1 MSIRTAA
8 GLGLALLLATAA
20 FAQDPSDAAPLD
32 LGRAPGTGDEALTL
46 DHVLGRNGSLAPT
59 GPRGLRWHPDGKRL
73 TWIERSK
80 GKGKGGAHLVA
91 EPIEG
96 GERQVLLRTD
106 SLRDAWKAAGL
117 SGRVT
122 VSSAFTWVDVDTL
135 RYARGASVY
144 RIHLAPLRIEPVLVT
159 SVRGARPIAFAP
171 GDAFV
176 SYVKDHDVCV
186 LGPDGDPTR
195 VTRGGSDDV
204 TFGVS
209 VSRNEIGI
217 RDGMWWCPNGRRLA
231 FYKED
236 RRQIPRYPYADFRP
250 TPARG
255 VYGRYPMA
263 GGKDSIVFVGVHDTQ
278 GGETVWL
285 DTDPTVDE
293 YLTNVTWSPDGETLW
308 VVHVNRDQ
316 NVARLVPYDAK
327 TGARGKALLTE
338 RDEQWVEPEIPPR
351 FLPDGSGRFL
361 WFSRRDGY
369 RQPYVCAP
377 DGSVGP
383 RLMTGDYDVL
393 SFVGFT
399 PDGTAFD
406 VVTTGPDPRQ
416 RHVYRIAV
424 DGGETPLTTGRGR
437 HRATVSPDGRHV
449 LDAHSHL
456 ELPLAIDV
464 TTIDGKRVRRV
475 HQADNPLAK
484 FRTGTQRF
492 FEIESADGH
501 TLYGHAIFPP
511 DAKRGDNHPVIHYVY
526 GGPHAQLVTD
536 TWMGGGGRWIL
547 WMHYMASRGY
557 VVVRVDNRGTPNRGI
572 EFEQAIHR
580 RLGQLEVE
588 DQVAALEWL
597 HGLGVT
603 DRTRVGVHGWSYGG
617 YMTLMLA
624 TKAGA
629 HYRAA
634 VSGAPVTDWKY
645 YEVGYGERYMDTP
658 KSNPEG
664 YAKARPAAHIEGL
677 KARLLVVHGTADDV
691 VMFQNTIDFVDRC
704 IDEGVEVETMIYPGQ
719 RHGLGGKSF
728 AHFLR
733 KMTRFFDRELLAKP
747 TE

>member
-1 MSIRTAA
+1 MSIRLAA
-8 GLGLALLLATAA
+8 GLGLALLLAPAA
-20 FAQDPSDAAPLD
+20 FAQEPSGAAALD
-32 LGRAPGTGDEALTL
+32 LGRAPGGGDEALTL
-46 DHVLGRNGSLAPT
+46 DHVLGRGGSLSPT
-59 GPRGLRWHPDGKRL
+59 GLRGLQWHPDGKRV
-73 TWIERSK
+73 TWVERA
-80 GKGKGGAHLVA
+80 KGGSRLVA
-91 EPIEG
+91 EPIAG
-96 GERQVLLRTD
+96 GAREVLLRNKA
-106 SLRDAWKAAGL
+106 LRDAWKAAELPGRPSV
-117 SGRVT
+117 SG
-122 VSSAFTWVDVDTL
+122 ALTWIDADTL
-135 RYARGASVY
+135 RCAQGANVY
-144 RIHLAPLRIEPVLVT
+144 RIHLDPLRIEPVLAT
-159 SVRGARPIAFAP
+159 GVRGVNPIAFAA

-176 SYVKDHDVCV
+176 SYVKDHDVWV
-186 LGPDGDPTR
+186 AGPDGTPTR

-204 TFGVS
+204 TYGVS

-217 RDGMWWCPNGRRLA
+217 RDGMWWCPNARRLA

-250 TPARG
+250 TPASA

-263 GGKDSIVFVGVHDTQ
+263 GGKDSIVYVGVHDTA

-293 YLTNVTWSPDGETLW
+293 YLTNVTWAPDGKTIY

-316 NVARLVPYDAK
+316 NVARLIAYDAT
-327 TGARGKALLTE
+327 TGARGDTLLTE
-338 RDEQWVEPEIPPR
+338 RDEQWVEPEITPR
-351 FLPDGSGRFL
+351 FLPDGSGRFV

-369 RQPYVCAP
+369 RQPYICAA
-377 DGSVGP
+377 DGTVGP

-393 SFVGFT
+393 SFVEFT
-399 PDGTAFD
+399 EDGKAFD
-406 VVTTGPDPRQ
+406 VVTTGPDARQ
-416 RHVYRIAV
+416 RHLYRIAV
-424 DGGETPLTTGRGR
+424 DGGETPLTKGRGC

-449 LDAHSHL
+449 LDTHTSL
-456 ELPLAIDV
+456 ELPLAVDV
-464 TTIDGKRVRRV
+464 TTIDGTRVRRV
-475 HQADNPLAK
+475 HEADNPLAK
-484 FRTGTQRF
+484 FRTGTHRF
-492 FEIESADGH
+492 FGIESTDGH
-501 TLYGHAIFPP
+501 ALHGHVIFPP
-511 DAKRGDNHPVIHYVY
+511 DAKPGGNYPVIHYVY

-536 TWMGGGGRWIL
+536 TWLGGRGRWMV

-557 VVVRVDNRGTPNRGI
+557 VVIRVDNRGTPNRGI

-580 RLGQLEVE
+580 RLGQCEVD

-597 HGLGVT
+597 HGLGLT

-624 TKAGA
+624 TKAGK
-629 HYRAA
+629 HYKAA

-664 YAKARPAAHIEGL
+664 YKAARPASHLDGL

-691 VMFQNTIDFVDRC
+691 VMLQNTVDFVDRC
-704 IDEGVEVETMIYPGQ
+704 IEEGVEVETMIYPGQ

-733 KMTRFFDRELLAKP
+733 KMTRFFDRELLATP
-747 TE
+747 AE